1 MKIYT
6 KRGDK
11 GETSLIGG
19 QRVPKYDLKVE
30 AYGTLDELNS
40 YLGLIA
46 DLNKNH
52 SLINVTLAKI
62 QKCIFVAESR
72 IASDSKEAL
81 DKMPT
86 LQDEDLHLLES
97 EIDKMS
103 HELPTLTNFILPGGH
118 PLCSYSHI
126 ARTICRRAERHI
138 LQAYNTYNLTDEM
151 VLKYVNRL
159 SDYLFTL
166 ARYFSKIEG
175 KKDLLWIT
183 SNEK

>member
-19 QRVPKYDLKVE
+19 TRVPKYDIKVE

-46 DLNKNH
+46 DLNTDSKIDKV
-52 SLINVTLAKI
+52 LYKI
-62 QKCIFVAESR
+62 QNCVFVAESR

-81 DKMPT
+81 EKMPEV
-86 LQDEDLHLLES
+86 QESSVKLLET
-97 EIDKMS
+97 EIDRMS
-103 HELPTLTNFILPGGH
+103 LELPPLKNFVLPGGH
-118 PLCSYSHI
+118 QLASYCHI
-126 ARTICRRAERHI
+126 ARTICRRAERHA
-138 LQAYNTYNLTDEM
+138 LAAYHDSETTDNK
-151 VLKYVNRL
+151 VLKYINRL

-166 ARYFSKIEG
+166 ARYFANTQG
-175 KKDLLWIT
+175 QGDRLWQT
-183 SNEK
+183 K